1 MAGPDSDEEEKKEE
15 PKVEEIKEEPKV
27 EEVKEEE
34 ETKEIKQ
41 TKTMDE
47 NTKEVLEKLQGKGA
61 KSIDL
66 NNIDEGEKG
75 ESKFEDGERELL
87 KGF

>member
-47 NTKEVLEKLQGKGA
+47 NTKEVLEKL
-61 KSIDL
+61 
-66 NNIDEGEKG
+66 
-75 ESKFEDGERELL
+75 
-87 KGF
+87 